1 MAQYKN
7 FRDLRVWHKAM
18 DLSVAVYNIAKQFP
32 PEEKYGLRNQI
43 QRAVVSIPSNI
54 AEGHDRN
61 TVNDTR
67 QFYYIAFGS
76 LAEVETQL
84 ELAMRFGYTTKE
96 NVFPINGLIFEVRKM
111 LWALINNLHSL

>member
-7 FRDLRVWHKAM
+7 FKDLKVWHKAM
-18 DLSVAVYNIAKQFP
+18 DLSEAIYNLAKRFP
-32 PEEKYGLRNQI
+32 PEETYGLKNQI

-61 TVNDTR
+61 TEKDTR
-67 QFYYIAFGS
+67 QFYYIAYGS
-76 LAEVETQL
+76 LAEVQTQL
-84 ELAMRFGYTTKE
+84 ELAVRFGYITKE
-96 NVFPINGLIFEVRKM
+96 DSFDANGLIFEVRKM